1 MARPYAAEHA
11 AWFFLDLGAVYLDW
25 HGYPHPIILWTG
37 TRLLVVTF

>member
-25 HGYPHPIILWTG
+25 HGYAFVYYFLKG
-37 TRLLVVTF
+37 DYQ